1 MCVCVHCTSEY
12 KMPRIIQNSQDIL
25 EEKEL
30 GGGGGVILPDINS
43 NFKAIWHWST
53 GRHRLM
59 EMSVLRNTPMLVRNL
74 LSDLQTTWGKGRLFS
89 RGLEHWLQTNH
100 CFLITQKKFQID

>member
-1 MCVCVHCTSEY
+1 MHNVLENLEIDELNKIDLDTEY
-12 KMPRIIQNSQDIL
+12 EQSK
-25 EEKEL
+25 K
-30 GGGGGVILPDINS
+30 NS

>member
-1 MCVCVHCTSEY
+1 M
-12 KMPRIIQNSQDIL
+12 KKKNRR
-25 EEKEL
+25 
-30 GGGGGVILPDINS
+30 GVILPDINS
-43 NFKAIWHWST
+43 NFKAIRHWGR

-59 EMSVLRNTPMLVRNL
+59 EMSVLRNTPRLVRNL
-74 LSDLQTTWGKGRLFS
+74 LSDLKTTWVKGKLFN